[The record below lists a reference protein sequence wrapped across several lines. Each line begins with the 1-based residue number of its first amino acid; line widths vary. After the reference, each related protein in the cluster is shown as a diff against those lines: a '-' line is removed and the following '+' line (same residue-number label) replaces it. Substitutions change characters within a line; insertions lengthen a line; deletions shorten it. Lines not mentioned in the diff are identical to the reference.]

1 MKNEGLTN
9 SSGVQYV
16 GKAADFRKLG
26 YPFTGAM
33 RVLETIMRYGY
44 LWNRVRVQG
53 GAYGASAQF
62 SREGILLFTSYRDPN
77 LSETLAVY
85 DEVADYLRQFT
96 ASAREMTKY
105 IIGTISAMD
114 TPLTPQMKGSLAAGC
129 YLRGVTDEMRQQT
142 RREVLMTGEAEIR
155 ALAELVEKGM
165 KQDIYCVFG
174 NEEKLKE
181 NRRLFSRLIPV
192 ME

>member
-1 MKNEGLTN
+1 M
-9 SSGVQYV
+9 
-16 GKAADFRKLG
+16 
-26 YPFTGAM
+26 
-33 RVLETIMRYGY
+33 
-44 LWNRVRVQG
+44 
-53 GAYGASAQF
+53 
-62 SREGILLFTSYRDPN
+62 LLSSYRDPN
-77 LSETLAVY
+77 LAETLAIY
-85 DEVADYLRQFT
+85 DEVAAYLRQFT

-105 IIGTISAMD
+105 IIGTISVID

-142 RREVLMTGEAEIR
+142 RQEVLATGEAEIR